1 VDKAVYLF
9 NESVHVVADAG
20 NGSFD
25 LWIRESSGW
34 FLALQNYSGGV
45 EYVYNPSVGGD
56 YTARLECFAGGKNKT
71 ASVDFSITGGS
82 FVVDA
87 FVPVQGPAVVGFPV
101 SWTQGFRVFNP
112 SDKKSSEQVCLG
124 VPADARNISVYVDGV
139 LSFNSSCFYPG
150 LKRGEAVNVTVF
162 FQTAL

>member
-1 VDKAVYLF
+1 M
-9 NESVHVVADAG
+9 DAG
-20 NGSFD
+20 
-25 LWIRESSGW
+25 
-34 FLALQNYSGGV
+34 
-45 EYVYNPSVGGD
+45 
-56 YTARLECFAGGKNKT
+56 
-71 ASVDFSITGGS
+71 
-82 FVVDA
+82 
-87 FVPVQGPAVVGFPV
+87 FP
-101 SWTQGFRVFNP
+101 GFNP